1 MIIKP
6 SKINLN
12 INDISQ
18 SEVEVTFDE
27 VLISICNHYGLNK
40 NTLLP
45 EMGKC
50 WSKEEGKVSYFT
62 DTSHHGSPNYEVYR
76 EETLDDDENR
86 ILVMIDELVTLLRK
100 RSENK

>member
-18 SEVEVTFDE
+18 SEVEVTIDE

-40 NTLLP
+40 NVLLP
-45 EMGKC
+45 EMGKH
-50 WSKEEGKVSYFT
+50 WSKEECKIFYFT
-62 DTSHHGSPNYEVYR
+62 DTSHHGSPNYEVYK
-76 EETLDDDENR
+76 EETLDDDESR
-86 ILVMIDELVTLLRK
+86 ILIMIDELVTLLRK
-100 RSENK
+100 RGEKE